1 MQPGAE
7 TQQQQVSM
15 AVPPQPAQYRTQGI
29 GSKRNLPVTVAERF
43 HATSGIE
50 HSTSF
55 EHFTS
60 TSTHGA
66 VHIHIQQ
73 EPCTKPHTTMT

>member
-1 MQPGAE
+1 MATMNVPHMMQPGAE

-29 GSKRNLPVTVAERF
+29 GSKRNLPVMVAERF
-43 HATSGIE
+43 HATSRIE
-50 HSTSF
+50 
-55 EHFTS
+55 
-60 TSTHGA
+60 
-66 VHIHIQQ
+66 HIHIQQ